1 MLLTESDV
9 AEKVRRG
16 MDHANLLRTVFGE
29 VTAQRLISSGL
40 KRVSE
45 EEMDT
50 LIMNISF
57 GSCL

>member
-1 MLLTESDV
+1 MLLTGSDV

-16 MDHANLLRTVFGE
+16 MDHANFLRTVFGG

-40 KRVSE
+40 KRVLD